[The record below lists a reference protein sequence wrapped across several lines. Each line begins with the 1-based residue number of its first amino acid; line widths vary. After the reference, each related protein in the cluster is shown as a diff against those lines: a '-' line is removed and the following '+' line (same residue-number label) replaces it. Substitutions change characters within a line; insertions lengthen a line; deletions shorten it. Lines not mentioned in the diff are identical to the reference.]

1 MLIEH
6 LENGRQVLRLLHLL
20 RQLVEGST
28 VAAIGG
34 GRLVDVEP
42 CGGGCLTSLELLTLS
57 RLLLGSG
64 TLVRVGELGKAYLV
78 AAGLLLVLVAK

>member
-42 CGGGCLTSLELLTLS
+42 
-57 RLLLGSG
+57 R
-64 TLVRVGELGKAYLV
+64 
-78 AAGLLLVLVAK
+78 